1 MAKITEEQVR
11 HIAKLARLSVSD
23 EEVKKFSGQL
33 SNVFEYME
41 ILQEVDTSKV
51 AETSQVTGLQNVS
64 EKDKAISWQAS
75 SEEVKPAEL
84 LQATELPVEGDQI
97 LVQSVLKK

>member
-23 EEVKKFSGQL
+23 EEVAKFSGQL
-33 SNVFEYME
+33 SSVFEYME
-41 ILQEVDTSKV
+41 ILKEVNTDGV
-51 AETSQVTGLQNVS
+51 EETSQVTGLQNVS
-64 EKDKAISWQAS
+64 EKDEIVAWQAS
-75 SEEVKPAEL
+75 GEEVKPAEL

-97 LVQSVLKK
+97 LVQSVIKK